1 MFVYLGWN
9 MEFSA
14 GRSLAKQYKRLLQA
28 NDKLYKGREL
38 HKKTSGSPLNIETI
52 KQTHKIMIDKARH
65 RDGKDVLVGECRKSL
80 VFPGFHIFAPTGCN
94 QRYMEDA
101 IFRFHKIKKDDR
113 IMAATNLFGNII
125 NIHPFEDGEEIVAW
139 FWTMFWCRWN
149 VVYFQ

>member
-1 MFVYLGWN
+1 

-94 QRYMEDA
+94 QRYVEDA
-101 IFRFHKIKKDDR
+101 IFRFHKIKKMIELWLLQICLETLSIYIHLKMEKKLLLDFGQCFDADEMLS
-113 IMAATNLFGNII
+113 ISSNFNLFS
-125 NIHPFEDGEEIVAW
+125 
-139 FWTMFWCRWN
+139 
-149 VVYFQ
+149 